1 MIQYNIILLFCY
13 FLICLFFKNKV
24 NMRNLYSLK
33 IIFCFII
40 LSFLLY
46 NDYIVKLYLIL
57 TLKQEK
63 NNYLIEVDIS
73 GSKKGNRGP
82 SKFVRGIKEILPY
95 NINNCTFIPLIHY
108 TSPNNVFY
116 LR

>member
-1 MIQYNIILLFCY
+1 
-13 FLICLFFKNKV
+13 
-24 NMRNLYSLK
+24 MRNLYSLK

-46 NDYIVKLYLIL
+46 DYIVKLYLIL
-57 TLKQEK
+57 SLKQEK
-63 NNYLIEVDIS
+63 NKYLIGVDIS

-95 NINNCTFIPLIHY
+95 NYHIIVISN
-108 TSPNNVFY
+108 
-116 LR
+116 

>member
-1 MIQYNIILLFCY
+1 
-13 FLICLFFKNKV
+13 
-24 NMRNLYSLK
+24 MRNRHSLK
-33 IIFCFII
+33 IIFCFIL
-40 LSFLLY
+40 LSFLIY

-57 TLKQEK
+57 SLKQEK
-63 NNYLIEVDIS
+63 NKYLIEVDIS

-95 NINNCTFIPLIHY
+95 NINNCTFIPLIYY
-108 TSPNNVFY
+108 TIPNNAFY